1 MESGLY
7 FDLGDLIDSLG
18 SLELHAEYVGISGES
33 DGFRFLIGGLLQGS
47 LESLPLGF
55 SLPLLARNLRIGDI

>member
-33 DGFRFLIGGLLQGS
+33 NGFRFLNGALL
-47 LESLPLGF
+47 
-55 SLPLLARNLRIGDI
+55 